1 VKDLFQPPTPD
12 LWWSYYG
19 AAWAIFG
26 LAIAAVWFIVA
37 ILIAVWVYR
46 DAEKRGESGVLW
58 LIIVLDVT
66 SQKRHKKHHKTE
78 NYPENTEQRI

>member
-12 LWWSYYG
+12 WWTYYG
-19 AAWAIFG
+19 IAWAIFG

-58 LIIVLDVT
+58 LIIVLITGIIGLIIWLIVRSDKPVKSSET
-66 SQKRHKKHHKTE
+66 S
-78 NYPENTEQRI
+78 